1 MNRKLGSKFDKKNRI
16 LSFFNKRKNKK
27 LLEQA
32 LILDE
37 KLASDEKKKK
47 EQEVIINLQNAKK
60 EKEIAVAID
69 YYRFKRRKKGKKRE
83 ANTISVDNLE
93 KEGKKD
99 NDKTDLNLLD
109 EKIRKEKNN
118 LEELTKKD
126 DSTKKKDNYE
136 TEIEKE
142 KEKTNPKNF
151 VYENNITNNKDD
163 HEKEKEEILKTSETI
178 LKKDNDE
185 LKIKKVKENKTESL
199 DETIESK
206 NKTVDNK
213 NGTIYQNA
221 NNSQNNS
228 NSADNREYIEQKI
241 INILEDKFD
250 EYKYQLKKLDA
261 EIYDIKKTLDQDFK
275 KDDDI
280 DELERQVEIIMDRIN
295 SIKKEINA
303 IKKTMGYQF
312 PNDVIDNYLM
322 YLVDCYQNKVRHE
335 KLDGFNLEN
344 DPKFKSI
351 IDKIIEVE
359 DSYND
364 LKDKVLD
371 KREAFQ
377 LDNENVDNLKD
388 DIVST
393 EEMTEKINKM
403 IDTQTKLLEEV
414 RNKLNETVHITE
426 RVDYISK
433 SVNHSL
439 LDLFLL
445 MNVFKHN
452 LSIKNS
458 VIAAISAKVALD
470 MIMKMTTPINEQV
483 ITKSSDVKDYNNL
496 ITSCLN
502 DTNKLEDMIDNNIS
516 SIENIRYTF
525 ENTYKE
531 CSYLDSY
538 KEAVSKLESLEKE
551 MKDKKIEIIKM
562 KQETERQ
569 LENNNAK
576 VKKYN
581 SIAA

>member
-1 MNRKLGSKFDKKNRI
+1 MNRKLGSKFDKKNKI
-16 LSFFNKRKNKK
+16 LSLFNKRKKKK

-60 EKEIAVAID
+60 EKEIADEND
-69 YYRFKRRKKGKKRE
+69 YYRFKRRKKGKKRRT
-83 ANTISVDNLE
+83 NTLLPDDNLE
-93 KEGKKD
+93 NENKKD
-99 NDKTDLNLLD
+99 NDKKDLNILV
-109 EKIRKEKNN
+109 EKEKKVKEEKSN
-118 LEELTKKD
+118 LEDLTKKD
-126 DSTKKKDNYE
+126 DSTKKKDNR
-136 TEIEKE
+136 EIEYE
-142 KEKTNPKNF
+142 ESIKTN
-151 VYENNITNNKDD
+151 
-163 HEKEKEEILKTSETI
+163 ETI

-185 LKIKKVKENKTESL
+185 LKIKKGKENKKTESL
-199 DETIESK
+199 DETIEPR

-221 NNSQNNS
+221 NKSQNNS

-312 PNDVIDNYLM
+312 PNDLIDNYLM
-322 YLVDCYQNKVRHE
+322 YLVDCYQDKVRHE

-458 VIAAISAKVALD
+458 VIAAVSAKVALD

-538 KEAVSKLESLEKE
+538 KEAVSKLESLEDE

-569 LENNNAK
+569 LESNNAK